1 MEAVSAARFRKR
13 KVAGSIPPTIGDFH
27 TVGPCK
33 KAGVACLATDEK
45 KKRFTFYDFAHDLR
59 STDQLKLAGGM
70 ISLPRLLAWPCEPD
84 YDHFTQL
91 LCTFL
96 RQEKESAGMSIEYA
110 GSV

>member
-1 MEAVSAARFRKR
+1 MQEGRL
-13 KVAGSIPPTIGDFH
+13 
-27 TVGPCK
+27 
-33 KAGVACLATDEK
+33 CLFGHRRK

-59 STDQLKLAGGM
+59 SMDQLKLAVGM
-70 ISLPRLLAWPCEPD
+70 ISLPRPLVWPSEPD

-96 RQEKESAGMSIEYA
+96 RQEKEESAGMSIEYA